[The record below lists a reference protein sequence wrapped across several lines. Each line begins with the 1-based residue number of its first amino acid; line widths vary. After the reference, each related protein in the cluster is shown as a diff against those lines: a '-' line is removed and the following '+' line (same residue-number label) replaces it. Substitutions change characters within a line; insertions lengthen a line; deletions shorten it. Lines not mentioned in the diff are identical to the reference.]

1 MSTGGKASWGDR
13 VQSFVSDWFHKLDQH
28 VPVESL
34 LPMVSDTVEFQFPEG
49 PVHGADGFRRWYEG
63 VTNIFFD
70 EVHELRW
77 VNVQYKDEATAEVR
91 LVVKWEAH
99 RWKGPAPRSQSLA
112 FDALQ
117 TWTVQRA
124 PANGEPVITH
134 YIVEALLPLPGS
146 APL

>member
-77 VNVQYKDEATAEVR
+77 VNVQPKDEATAEVR
-91 LVVKWEAH
+91 LVVKWEAR
-99 RWKGPAPRSQSLA
+99 RWKHPAPHSEYLA

-117 TWTVQRA
+117 TWMVRSA
-124 PANGEPVITH
+124 PEGGSPVITQ
-134 YIVEALLPLPGS
+134 YIVEALLLLPGS
-146 APL
+146 VPL